1 MAYSHATDKKFFTP
15 IGGQSARGNA
25 PAMWA
30 YKTQDNH
37 AAVDAAGGTAA
48 LWDGWCSYVAARQP
62 ERYQDA
68 DVVSA
73 LHVAA
78 LGLKGLQVSELLGRV
93 PGFSHA
99 DPGSRSI

>member
-37 AAVDAAGGTAA
+37 AAVDAAGYFDALSTLLSVGDIINVVVVTNRAASNEATATYGPHLVNA
-48 LWDGWCSYVAARQP
+48 NAAGVV
-62 ERYQDA
+62 
-68 DVVSA
+68 DVTNVTIGVVTDS
-73 LHVAA
+73 
-78 LGLKGLQVSELLGRV
+78 
-93 PGFSHA
+93 
-99 DPGSRSI
+99 D